1 MKIDSLELQV
11 NQLIRDVAESKS
23 LEINDLLKSKIAMQL
38 SKVHFG
44 LKMVDRLIKLYDYQE
59 LVEDRLFDQTEIENL
74 SVRELLVMQSVVGKR
89 IDNYS
94 SKIDSILAKINLR
107 ELEGSLTLISN
118 TSSTK
123 EITEDDKDLRNK
135 SLEVLNLVGKL
146 TNKQNQRN
154 GKDSTNMFDLDIS
167 EAEIVPVEKLD
178 NTDEVLRKIDRVG
191 EINDNE

>member
-135 SLEVLNLVGKL
+135 SLEVLSLVGKL
-146 TNKQNQRN
+146 TNKQNSR
-154 GKDSTNMFDLDIS
+154 GKDSTDMFDDIS